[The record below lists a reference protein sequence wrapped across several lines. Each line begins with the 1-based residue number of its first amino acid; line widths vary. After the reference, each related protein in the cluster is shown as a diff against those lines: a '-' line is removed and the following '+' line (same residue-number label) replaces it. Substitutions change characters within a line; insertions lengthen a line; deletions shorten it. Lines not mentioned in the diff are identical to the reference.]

1 MTVAEC
7 VMRGRLAS
15 VAGRVRAARFFAPI
29 ARPRM
34 RDLIEEWFESSEA
47 GECKRTTQLL
57 AAESAAAEWR
67 VVVRVCERVVEGV
80 AAICAFRFSVEAI
93 VMEPAAAR
101 FSEFLRASSHC
112 ASRAWTSA
120 STHSSKS
127 SCSSL
132 RRLATAFRR
141 LRWKDSM
148 EALDDV
154 RRYSK
159 GPSMASSRD
168 GESWP
173 ASSFVLSITE
183 IDITEV
189 ITSYSTAV
197 AVLNRQWGARLAA
210 RTNAQMRG
218 AGRRCTD
225 ASCTA

>member
-1 MTVAEC
+1 
-7 VMRGRLAS
+7 MRGRLVS
-15 VAGRVRAARFFAPI
+15 VAGKVRAARFFAPI

-47 GECKRTTQLL
+47 VEFKRTTQLL
-57 AAESAAAEWR
+57 AAESAAAVR
-67 VVVRVCERVVEGV
+67 RLVVRVGERVSERVVEGV

-148 EALDDV
+148 EAPDDV

-189 ITSYSTAV
+189 IISYSTEV
-197 AVLNRQWGARLAA
+197 AVLNRQ
-210 RTNAQMRG
+210 
-218 AGRRCTD
+218 
-225 ASCTA
+225 

>member
-1 MTVAEC
+1 
-7 VMRGRLAS
+7 MRGRLVS

-29 ARPRM
+29 ARPRT

-47 GECKRTTQLL
+47 GEFKRTTQLL
-57 AAESAAAEWR
+57 AAESAAAVRR
-67 VVVRVCERVVEGV
+67 VVVRVGERVGERVSERVVEGV

-148 EALDDV
+148 EAPDDV

-189 ITSYSTAV
+189 IISYSTEV
-197 AVLNRQWGARLAA
+197 AVLNRQ
-210 RTNAQMRG
+210 
-218 AGRRCTD
+218 
-225 ASCTA
+225 

>member
-1 MTVAEC
+1 
-7 VMRGRLAS
+7 MRGRLVS
-15 VAGRVRAARFFAPI
+15 VAGRVRAARFFAPTG
-29 ARPRM
+29 RPRM

-47 GECKRTTQLL
+47 VEFKRTTQLL
-57 AAESAAAEWR
+57 AAESAAAVWR

-141 LRWKDSM
+141 LRWKDST

-173 ASSFVLSITE
+173 ASPFVLSITE

-189 ITSYSTAV
+189 ITSYSTEV
-197 AVLNRQWGARLAA
+197 AVLNRQ
-210 RTNAQMRG
+210 
-218 AGRRCTD
+218 
-225 ASCTA
+225 